1 MAGYGAPERLNKSHL
16 VDGFHCGKRP
26 LDEWLCK
33 YSLINQSAGM
43 ASVFVATCAGTDVVA
58 GYYALATGGVEPE
71 HAPLRVAKGVPR
83 QAIPVIILARFA
95 VHEDHQGKGLG
106 RALLRNALGRVDNAS
121 EAVGVRAL
129 LIHAKDDDAR
139 DFYMK
144 MAEFEPSPSDDLH
157 LFLLMKDLRRAITT

>member
-1 MAGYGAPERLNKSHL
+1 MAKYSRPERLNKSHS
-16 VDGFHCGKRP
+16 VEGFRCGKRP

-43 ASVFVATCAGTDVVA
+43 ANVFVATCIGADVVA

-71 HAPLRVAKGVPR
+71 DAPLRIAKGVPR
-83 QAIPVIILARFA
+83 QAIPVILLARFA

-106 RALLRNALGRVDNAS
+106 RALLRDALSRVDIAS
-121 EAVGVRAL
+121 EAAGVRAL

-139 DFYMK
+139 EFYMK
-144 MAEFEPSPSDDLH
+144 MADFEPSPSDSLH
-157 LFLLMKDLRRAITT
+157 LFLLMKDLRLAITT